1 MARAYDHASI
11 TAFIAGPCSIAAEDA
26 ADLASALAGHS
37 LTIVS
42 LASPAELGEGCTAAL
57 QRLASSLSMMSE
69 YGQQAECHG
78 GHGGM
83 PAAAIQSCAGSLST
97 ASESSEQGACSSGT
111 SGVLGQAERV
121 HRPPACRLVF
131 VEPPDEGLEPW
142 QQLER
147 ILESLETTPAC
158 SSAAERAQHADSAA
172 EHAQHADSAGCRP
185 ASRAR
190 RALGSSNAELGADAG
205 ATFAHSRALRSKA
218 AQPPPAD
225 AQWHR
230 GRALLA
236 RRSGVF
242 SSAVCRH
249 ESLDALG
256 HLSSDGCMR
265 PWLPSY
271 ANLPKPQE
279 TCAAPPHEVL
289 THRDLWQPKAALL
302 ICHSSTRQT
311 CRDWCCLLLI
321 EA

>member
-1 MARAYDHASI
+1 M
-11 TAFIAGPCSIAAEDA
+11 
-26 ADLASALAGHS
+26 ASALAGHS

-42 LASPAELGEGCTAAL
+42 LASPAERGKACTAAL
-57 QRLASSLSMMSE
+57 QRLASSLSTVSE
-69 YGQQAECHG
+69 CGQQAECHG

-83 PAAAIQSCAGSLST
+83 PAAAIHSCAGSLST

-121 HRPPACRLVF
+121 HRPPVCRLVF
-131 VEPPDEGLEPW
+131 VEPPAEGLEPW

-147 ILESLETTPAC
+147 VLESLDTAPMP
-158 SSAAERAQHADSAA
+158 SSAAKRSQHADTAA
-172 EHAQHADSAGCRP
+172 EHAQHADSAGRRP

-205 ATFAHSRALRSKA
+205 ATFAHSRALRSRA

-225 AQWHR
+225 AQWHP
-230 GRALLA
+230 GRALLG

-242 SSAVCRH
+242 PSALFRN

-265 PWLPSY
+265 LWLPSY

-279 TCAAPPHEVL
+279 TCAAPPREVL
-289 THRDLWQPKAALL
+289 THRDLWQPKAVLL
-302 ICHSSTRQT
+302 ICHSSTCQT

>member
-1 MARAYDHASI
+1 M
-11 TAFIAGPCSIAAEDA
+11 
-26 ADLASALAGHS
+26 ASALAGHS

-42 LASPAELGEGCTAAL
+42 LASPAELGKACTAAL
-57 QRLASSLSMMSE
+57 QRLASSLSTVSE
-69 YGQQAECHG
+69 YGQQAECHS

-83 PAAAIQSCAGSLST
+83 PAAAIHSCAGSLST

-121 HRPPACRLVF
+121 HRPPVCRLVF
-131 VEPPDEGLEPW
+131 VEPPAEGLEPW

-147 ILESLETTPAC
+147 VLESLETAPMP
-158 SSAAERAQHADSAA
+158 SSAAKRS
-172 EHAQHADSAGCRP
+172 QHADSAGRRP
-185 ASRAR
+185 ASRAW

-205 ATFAHSRALRSKA
+205 ATFAHSRALRSRA

-242 SSAVCRH
+242 SSAVCRN

-279 TCAAPPHEVL
+279 TCAAPPREVL
-289 THRDLWQPKAALL
+289 THRDLWQPKAVLL